1 MLLGLPGDNTYANY
15 REANQA
21 FWRQTIIPLV
31 AKTALGLQAW
41 LSAFFDE
48 DAQITPDLDAVPAL
62 AEERAVLWK
71 RLSEARF
78 ISEDEARVLAG
89 LDLKNQETPKN
100 PEASI

>member
-31 AKTALGLQAW
+31 TKTATGLSDW
-41 LSAFFDE
+41 LSGFYGEPAHI
-48 DAQITPDLDAVPAL
+48 APDLDAVPAL

-71 RLSEARF
+71 RLSEASF
-78 ISEDEARVLAG
+78 ISEDEARRLAG
-89 LDLKNQETPKN
+89 LEVK
-100 PEASI
+100 I